1 MNNTFYPVND
11 YRFYLAHIGNENSGR
26 YPRGSGKNPFQH
38 VGGRKHYTELGGSNG
53 SSDRSSVDFD
63 KMFTPTL
70 KAGKDKAPISPA
82 QKTVQHTDQIIQ
94 NTSSIVQ
101 TAQTMSGN
109 KRVDTKSL
117 TDDELNTAVKR
128 LRLEAEYQRLTEQ
141 LDVDDGFDK
150 TMEILSIAGAT
161 VGVVGGVVGIIS
173 TLKGIG
179 Q

>member
-1 MNNTFYPVND
+1 MTNTFYPVND
-11 YRFYLAHIGNENSGR
+11 YRFYLAHIGNQNSGR

-38 VGGRKHYTELGGSNG
+38 VGGHKHYTEIGGSG
-53 SSDRSSVDFD
+53 SSASVDFD

-101 TAQTMSGN
+101 TAQAMSGN

-161 VGVVGGVVGIIS
+161 VGIVGGVVGIIS
-173 TLKGIG
+173 TMKGIG
-179 Q
+179 